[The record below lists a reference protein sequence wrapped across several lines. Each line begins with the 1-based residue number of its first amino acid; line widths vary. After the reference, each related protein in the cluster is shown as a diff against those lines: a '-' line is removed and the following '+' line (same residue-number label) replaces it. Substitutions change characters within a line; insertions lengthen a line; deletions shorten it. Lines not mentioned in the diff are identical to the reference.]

1 VLREFTSKRHVKL
14 SRVRIKAKDEVGEE
28 EAKKNPRRRGASSS
42 GERKESDR
50 SLAKVLRL
58 GLLQHENRRISSVP
72 LNQNEPFPR
81 SHLLGRRARSYV
93 AHSLTY
99 PSLQVMRQAEEEAVP
114 EPHEPCHADRPR
126 GAGAAARGGHRPAVR
141 TAMEARATEHRRRV
155 TLPAPLHPVRSG
167 RWKSTQRQQLR
178 LCEIASCKTD
188 SVL

>member
-114 EPHEPCHADRPR
+114 EPHEPCHADTPTDLEALVPPHGVVIGRR
-126 GAGAAARGGHRPAVR
+126 FARQWRPA
-141 TAMEARATEHRRRV
+141 
-155 TLPAPLHPVRSG
+155 LQS
-167 RWKSTQRQQLR
+167 
-178 LCEIASCKTD
+178 IAEG
-188 SVL
+188 